1 MQHPTSSYRWGLQVG
16 VEGSQEEPARK
27 LEKISFA
34 SAEN

>member
-16 VEGSQEEPARK
+16 VEGSQEPAGK
-27 LEKISFA
+27 LEKITFA